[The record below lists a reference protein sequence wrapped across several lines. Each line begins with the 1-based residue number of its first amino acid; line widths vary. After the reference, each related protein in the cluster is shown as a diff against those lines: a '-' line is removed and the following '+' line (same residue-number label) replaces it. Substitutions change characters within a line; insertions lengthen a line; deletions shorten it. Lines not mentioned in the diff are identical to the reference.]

1 MLSKEDNDLLCRVG
15 PDTPMG
21 NLLRQY
27 WMPILFSWEL
37 EAEAQPRRMRLLG
50 EELVAFRDSDGR
62 VGLLA
67 DNCSHRG
74 ASLFF
79 ARNEESGLRCV
90 YHGWKYDVAG
100 RCMDMPNEPPA
111 NNFAHAIRHP
121 AYPCQERGGLIWTY
135 MGPRSEP
142 PPLPD
147 LEFNMLP
154 DDHVAIHKNLQECNW
169 VQALEGN
176 IDSIHLSYLHTRLER
191 DGDAGFPGAQGG
203 ARGLYYNSKYATM
216 DVSQTD
222 GGVMY
227 GVGREE
233 QPGIIYWRVTQ
244 FLMPIWGMFAP
255 VSPAECPMQWWI
267 PLDDANVMKWD
278 VRWNPNRPM
287 TTEER
292 ARFTAGDPGG
302 YLPETSDPMTHWRL
316 KGDRTNDYLM
326 DYEDQQKKRFSGVP
340 SVNLQDKAVQESM
353 GPIINRT
360 REHLGSSDAMIAAV
374 RRRLIEAAKALRDEG
389 TVPSGVDEPEVY
401 RVRTATAVLPEGESW
416 REATEPYLKA
426 FTDLPVLSAEA
437 QIAAGRAVPT
447 LARS

>member
-1 MLSKEDNDLLCRVG
+1 
-15 PDTPMG
+15 
-21 NLLRQY
+21 
-27 WMPILFSWEL
+27 
-37 EAEAQPRRMRLLG
+37 MRLLG
-50 EELVAFRDSDGR
+50 EELIAFRDSDGQ
-62 VGLLA
+62 VGMLA

-79 ARNEESGLRCV
+79 ARNEENGLRCV

-100 RCMDMPNEPPA
+100 RCVDMPNEPPA
-111 NNFAHAIRHP
+111 NNFKHAIRHP
-121 AYPCQERGGLIWTY
+121 AYPCRERGGLIWTY

-154 DDHVAIHKNLQECNW
+154 AEQVAIHKNLQECNW

-176 IDSIHLSYLHTRLER
+176 IDSIHLSYLHTRLDR
-191 DGDAGFPGAQGG
+191 DGDAGFPGGG
-203 ARGLYYNSKYATM
+203 GRGLYYNAKYAAM
-216 DVSQTD
+216 DVSTTD

-267 PLDDANVMKWD
+267 PLDDYNVMKWD

-287 TTEER
+287 TAEEH

-302 YLPETSDPMTHWRL
+302 YLPETSDPMSHWRL
-316 KGDRTNDYLM
+316 AGDRSNDYLM
-326 DYEDQQKKRFSGVP
+326 DYGDQQTKRFSGVP

-360 REHLGSSDAMIAAV
+360 REHLGSSDVMIAAV

-389 TVPSGVDEPEVY
+389 VVPPGVDEPEFY
-401 RVRTATAVLPEGESW
+401 RVRTATAVLPESENW
-416 REATEPYLKA
+416 RDATEDYLKA

-447 LARS
+447 LAR